1 VGIPVVTKTARG
13 TARRAAILEATAR
26 VISTKGVEGTRLSD
40 VAEAAT
46 ISIGSIQHHFPSRDD
61 LLTATFEWV
70 NDASL
75 NDWEAMASEADA
87 RRTVYALLRFAAF
100 DQPGAEMTW
109 SVWIEFWALAHRNPV
124 FRVQYEH
131 IYSKWRA
138 PFFKAIEEGVG
149 QGVFEC
155 LPSVQDIVDRLTAE
169 IEGLRVR
176 ALLDPEGMPRER
188 MFSLLIS
195 DAEHALNARL
205 SP

>member
-1 VGIPVVTKTARG
+1 MGTKTAPGR
-13 TARRAAILEATAR
+13 ARRAAILEAASR
-26 VISTKGVEGTRLSD
+26 VICTKGVEGTRLSD
-40 VAEAAT
+40 VAEAAD
-46 ISIGSIQHHFPSRDD
+46 ISIGSIQHHFPSRDG
-61 LLTATFEWV
+61 LLAATFEWV
-70 NDASL
+70 NDTSL

-87 RRTVYALLRFAAF
+87 RQTVHALLRFAAF
-100 DQPGAEMTW
+100 EQPGAEMTW
-109 SVWIEFWALAHRNPV
+109 AVWMEFWALAHRNPV

-131 IYSKWRA
+131 IYSRWRA
-138 PFFKAIEEGVG
+138 PFFKAIEDGIE

-155 LPSVQDIVDRLTAE
+155 LPSVRDVVDRLTAE

-195 DAEHALNARL
+195 DAEHALRARL